1 VSIAVFVTVV
11 LVLCG
16 LGVVLIVV
24 GPSRRVRAEQ
34 PLDPDAEAA
43 LLLGE
48 DPELVEEELEARE
61 QDESAER
68 RRERERERRD
78 AG

>member
-34 PLDPDAEAA
+34 PIDPDAEAA

-48 DPELVEEELEARE
+48 DPDVVEHELEARE
-61 QDESAER
+61 SRAA
-68 RRERERERRD
+68 ERERDRDPQRRD

>member
-1 VSIAVFVTVV
+1 MFVTVV

-48 DPELVEEELEARE
+48 DPEVVEEELEARE
-61 QDESAER
+61 QEDTAA
-68 RRERERERRD
+68 RRERSREQRD
-78 AG
+78 TG

>member
-1 VSIAVFVTVV
+1 MSIAVFVTVV

-34 PLDPDAEAA
+34 PIDPDAEAA

-48 DPELVEEELEARE
+48 DPDVVEHELGARE
-61 QDESAER
+61 SRAA
-68 RRERERERRD
+68 ERERDRDPQRRD

>member
-1 VSIAVFVTVV
+1 MFVTVV

-24 GPSRRVRAEQ
+24 GPTRRVRAEQ
-34 PLDPDAEAA
+34 PIDPDAEAA

-48 DPELVEEELEARE
+48 DPDAVEHELEARE
-61 QDESAER
+61 EQAHER
-68 RRERERERRD
+68 DRERDPQRRD